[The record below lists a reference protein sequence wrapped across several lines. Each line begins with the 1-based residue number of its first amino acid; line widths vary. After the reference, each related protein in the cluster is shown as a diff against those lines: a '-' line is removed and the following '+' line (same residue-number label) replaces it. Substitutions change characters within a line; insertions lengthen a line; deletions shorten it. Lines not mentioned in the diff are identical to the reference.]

1 MLTLTWNLDEKK
13 GTLDKNQDTL
23 NLNLPGGIQNG
34 HQGGQHAEDGVD
46 VGAEH
51 GDVGQEIVELVG
63 FVERVGQL
71 LNLKKLIFF

>member
-1 MLTLTWNLDEKK
+1 MLTLTWNLDKK
-13 GTLDKNQDTL
+13 KCTLNKNQDTL
-23 NLNLPGGIQNG
+23 NLNLPGRIQDR

-63 FVERVGQL
+63 LVEGVGKL
-71 LNLKKLIFF
+71 LNLNKINF

>member
-1 MLTLTWNLDEKK
+1 MDKKK

-23 NLNLPGGIQNG
+23 NLNLPRRIQDR

-51 GDVGQEIVELVG
+51 GDVGQEIVELVRL
-63 FVERVGQL
+63 VERVGQL
-71 LNLKKLIFF
+71 LNLKK